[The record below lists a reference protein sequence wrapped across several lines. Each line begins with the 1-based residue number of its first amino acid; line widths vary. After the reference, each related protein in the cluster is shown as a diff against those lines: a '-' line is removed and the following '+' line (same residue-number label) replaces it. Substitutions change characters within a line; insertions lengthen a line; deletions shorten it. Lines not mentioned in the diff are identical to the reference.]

1 MNKYIYYIILV
12 LLAFVSCKEADMA
25 SDQEKSHIKFYGGSY
40 QAEGNDIKQLSDGC
54 FVAFGTISFS
64 EISKSMYLVKTD
76 RLGNEIWSK
85 VITDTISKTGVS
97 FEVMPD
103 GGFVMLGNTI
113 TSPSRISVARTDA
126 NGVTLWTK
134 YISRGKGIKGYSI
147 KRTSDNGLVIAGSY
161 TNANDDL
168 DAMLFFVDFAG
179 NNEKLITAAWDEND
193 EAKDVIELG
202 NGIFIMAGYRTN
214 ISTKGS
220 NACFWIVN
228 SKDEDF
234 PFLHGLVIEKNKVSS
249 IERVKFIGNSNYL
262 MCGQVNTLD
271 SAMNTFVA
279 KIKVFSPDNTTD
291 YTIKPVWK
299 RSYGSKNKDF
309 ATSCEMLS
317 DNDFAILGTTYNDLG
332 QTSMTLYKIDSLGNE
347 TSAKKE
353 YGGTSGSSVSQS
365 GNCILKTQDGGLVT
379 TGVNSYSKT
388 TLLSIIKFDSNGN
401 F

>member
-1 MNKYIYYIILV
+1 MNKYIYYIILI

-40 QAEGNDIKQLSDGC
+40 QAEGNDIKQLSDGS
-54 FVAFGTISFS
+54 FAAFGTISFS
-64 EISKSMYLVKTD
+64 ETSKSMYLVKTD
-76 RLGNEIWSK
+76 RRGNELWSK

-97 FEVMPD
+97 LEVLPD
-103 GGFVMLGNTI
+103 GGFVMLGNTV

-134 YISRGKGIKGYSI
+134 HISRGKGIKGYSI

-161 TNANDDL
+161 TNSTDDI
-168 DAMLFFVDFAG
+168 DAMLFFVDSVG
-179 NNEKLITAAWDEND
+179 NSEKLITAAWDGND
-193 EAKDVIELG
+193 EAKDVIEIKNSIYL
-202 NGIFIMAGYRTN
+202 AVGYQANTITN
-214 ISTKGS
+214 GS
-220 NACFWIVN
+220 NASIWIFK
-228 SKDEDF
+228 KDADD
-234 PFLHGLVIEKNKVSS
+234 PIDNRSIEKNKVSS
-249 IERVKFIGNSNYL
+249 IERVKSIGDSRYL
-262 MCGQVNTLD
+262 MCGQINTVD
-271 SAMNTFVA
+271 SAMNTFMA
-279 KIKVFSPDNTTD
+279 KIKVYSSDNSDD

-299 RSYGSKNKDF
+299 RSYGNKNKDF

-347 TSAKKE
+347 TSIKKDF
-353 YGGTSGSSVSQS
+353 GGTSGSSVSQS
-365 GNCILKTQDGGLVT
+365 GNCIIKTLDGGLIT

-388 TLLSIIKFDSNGN
+388 SLLSIIKFDSNGN